1 MLHPSTD
8 IIMNAQQFFAA
19 DQSEA
24 NLVKLLH
31 AVSVMLQEGAEV
43 LIPTAADAPEGQLL
57 LQTQTTESG
66 LEYMTAYSSKLVNYF
81 EAILQMD
88 GIAGIIFNP
97 ASPAPFNI
105 QNRMIK
111 ELLADA
117 KKNKQQN
124 AISVWRGDITTLDCD
139 AIVNAANSTLL
150 GGGGVDGAI
159 HSAAGPQ
166 LLEECKTLGGCATGA
181 AKITYGYNLPASYII
196 HTVGPIYNGKV
207 EQRLELADCYKN
219 SLDLARE
226 HHLHSIAFLA
236 ISTGVYAYPVD
247 EAARI
252 ALLTCTEWIN
262 ANADYGMSVVLTCF
276 NSGVYNAY
284 QELVKKAQNGE
295 LD

>member
-57 LQTQTTESG
+57 LQTQTTDSG
-66 LEYMTAYSSKLVNYF
+66 LEYMTAYSSKEAYEQGKPCNVISRPLVNYF
-81 EAILQMD
+81 EAILKMD

-150 GGGGVDGAI
+150 G
-159 HSAAGPQ
+159 
-166 LLEECKTLGGCATGA
+166 LEECKTLGGCPTGA

-219 SLDLARE
+219 SLDLARK
-226 HHLHSIAFLA
+226 HHLHSIAFPA
-236 ISTGVYAYPVD
+236 ISTGAYAYPVD
-247 EAARI
+247 EAASI

>member
-1 MLHPSTD
+1 
-8 IIMNAQQFFAA
+8 
-19 DQSEA
+19 
-24 NLVKLLH
+24 
-31 AVSVMLQEGAEV
+31 
-43 LIPTAADAPEGQLL
+43 
-57 LQTQTTESG
+57 
-66 LEYMTAYSSKLVNYF
+66 MTAFSSKEAYEQGAPCSVISRPLANYF

-105 QNRMIK
+105 QNQMLK

-159 HSAAGPQ
+159 HRTAGPQ
-166 LLEECKTLGGCATGA
+166 LLEECKTLDGCTTGA

-219 SLDLARE
+219 SLDLARK
-226 HHLHSIAFLA
+226 HHLHSIAFPA
-236 ISTGVYAYPVD
+236 ISTGAYAYPVD